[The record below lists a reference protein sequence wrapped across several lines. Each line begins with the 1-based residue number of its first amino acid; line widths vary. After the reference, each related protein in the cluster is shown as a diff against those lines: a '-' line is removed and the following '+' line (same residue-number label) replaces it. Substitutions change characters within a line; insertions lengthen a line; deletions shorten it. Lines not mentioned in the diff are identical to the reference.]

1 MKNQLLKVVA
11 EMPCDAAYWLGKRD
25 AYQHKIN
32 ELLQQ
37 TSVTDLVKKQAELKS
52 LYWWLDLAND
62 TFTKQMGW
70 A

>member
-1 MKNQLLKVVA
+1 MTNELLEAIA
-11 EMPCDAAYWLGKRD
+11 EMPCDAAYWMGKRD

-37 TSVTDLVKKQAELKS
+37 TGIADLAKVQFELKS

-62 TFTKQMGW
+62 TFTKRMGW
-70 A
+70 M